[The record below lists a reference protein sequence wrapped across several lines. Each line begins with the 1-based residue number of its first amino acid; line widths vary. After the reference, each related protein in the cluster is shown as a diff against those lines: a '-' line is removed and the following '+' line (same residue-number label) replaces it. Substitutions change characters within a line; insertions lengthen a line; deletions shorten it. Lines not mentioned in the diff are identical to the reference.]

1 MTVNFF
7 KITVNKK
14 IDNAQDVCY
23 NQKGIII
30 MDNLNKNH
38 KEIFFTRAEMKEAER
53 ICCDNCFEQVI
64 FMMRDKEHEF
74 SIGLATV
81 LECITF
87 AIKNGDLPK
96 LPQSWL
102 SDIDSIYNTDYAY
115 DNDISYFDSN
125 FPRKRE

>member
-1 MTVNFF
+1 
-7 KITVNKK
+7 
-14 IDNAQDVCY
+14 
-23 NQKGIII
+23 
-30 MDNLNKNH
+30 
-38 KEIFFTRAEMKEAER
+38 MKEAER
-53 ICCDNCFEQVI
+53 ICCDNCFEQVV

-74 SIGLATV
+74 SIGLSTV

-115 DNDISYFDSN
+115 DKDISYFDSN